1 MNIITGYRGEAHI
14 TAQMDRDINRGIFGN
29 DAHVVNLT
37 GTGHLAATI
46 VSANEI
52 RIGAGLLVAQGC
64 MAEIPHGTTES
75 LTIANGAQGMQ
86 RRDLIVARY
95 TRNAGTGVEDMSL
108 VVKTGTPAATSP
120 AAPGYT
126 TGVIANGA
134 TLVEFPLFDVRID
147 GLTITSV
154 NKRPIAIGTLQ
165 SIRTE
170 LDYVNDAFAQRALL
184 QKDYHFT
191 INYEAGTPGTRGA
204 KMTISTNFKNDIQY
218 DDAVVVGLAIVNFQ
232 ATGTMILSPTVD
244 NNAIF
249 LSAYRA
255 SGNAATNVTGTLRL
269 TCRHD
274 Y

>member
-14 TAQMDRDINRGIFGN
+14 TSQMDRDTYRGIFGP
-29 DAHVVNLT
+29 DCYIVNLGT
-37 GTGHLAATI
+37 TGHLDATI

-52 RIGAGLLVAQGC
+52 KISAGALVAQGC
-64 MAEIPHGTTES
+64 LAEIPHGTTES
-75 LTIANGAQGMQ
+75 LTIQNGSQGMQ

-95 TRNAGTGVEDMSL
+95 TRNTGTGVEDMSL

-120 AAPGYT
+120 AAPSYT

-154 NKRPIAIGTLQ
+154 NKRPITIGTLQ

-170 LDYVNDAFAQRALL
+170 LDYVHDGFA
-184 QKDYHFT
+184 
-191 INYEAGTPGTRGA
+191 
-204 KMTISTNFKNDIQY
+204 QY

-249 LSAYRA
+249 LSAYRS
-255 SGNAATNVTGTLRL
+255 SGNAAVNVTGTLRL

>member
-14 TAQMDRDINRGIFGN
+14 TSQMDRDAYRGIFGP
-29 DAHVVNLT
+29 DCYIVNLGT
-37 GTGHLAATI
+37 TGHLDATI

-52 RIGAGLLVAQGC
+52 RIGAGMLVAQGC
-64 MAEIPHGTTES
+64 LAEIPHGTTES
-75 LTIANGAQGMQ
+75 LTIQNGSQGKQ

-95 TRNAGTGVEDMSL
+95 TRNTGTGVEDMSL

-154 NKRPIAIGTLQ
+154 NKRPITIGTLQ

-184 QKDYHFT
+184 QKDYPFT

-204 KMTISTNFKNDIQY
+204 RLTITTNFKNDVQY
-218 DDAVVVGLAIVNFQ
+218 DDAVVVGLAIVNFS
-232 ATGTMILSPTVD
+232 ATGTMMLSPIAQ